1 MGDAMQLSK
10 LDTADNED
18 LKINCGRTRRQWL
31 SSRQSLNF
39 NNFYANTIFFNTN
52 QLKR

>member
-10 LDTADNED
+10 LNVDENED

-31 SSRQSLNF
+31 STRLF
-39 NNFYANTIFFNTN
+39 
-52 QLKR
+52 